1 MTRRAYVYFALT
13 FVLGTIV
20 GGAGVFYYG
29 WYSGRWRREFDLN
42 WVVDRMKRDLSLDD
56 TQVQKL
62 RQILQDSGR
71 KRKELQQKNQ
81 PQFEALHEDT
91 RNQIRQIL
99 NPDQL
104 AKFNEHVRLSDER
117 MKKLRSP

>member
-1 MTRRAYVYFALT
+1 MTRRAYVYFVLT

-29 WYSGRWRREFDLN
+29 WYSGHWRRDFDLN
-42 WVVDRMKRDLSLDD
+42 RVVDRMKRDLSLDD
-56 TQVQKL
+56 SQVEKL
-62 RQILQDSGR
+62 RQILQESSR

-81 PQFEALHEDT
+81 PQFDAIHEDT
-91 RNQIRQIL
+91 RNQIRKIL

-104 AKFNEHVRLSDER
+104 ARFNEHVRLSDER